1 MGSLRHESRHLL
13 YPPQQRNSPVPSST
27 AIMTSPISVL
37 AAQLKNSTSSSPSAG
52 CKEPNNESMDS
63 GVAGLRDGLTTP
75 HGGSPTSATSSSSS
89 SSHVLLNHHHAQ
101 QQQSALATTPS
112 STLLLPPVHDD
123 GLQYIVD
130 RSKNTTYL
138 KGRFLGKGGFA
149 RVHELTDLTTGH
161 VYAGKIIPKSR
172 ITKPHHKEKIAREIE
187 LHRNL
192 VHLNV
197 VRFYHCFEDS
207 ENVYIILEN
216 CSKKSLVH
224 VMKHRKTLTEP
235 EVRFYL
241 RQLADGLRY
250 VHGARIVHRDLKLG
264 NMFLSENMTV
274 KIGDFGLAA
283 RLHAETKVTICGTPN
298 YIAPEVLSRQ
308 GHGYEA
314 DLWAMG
320 CIMYAMLV
328 GQPPFETSTLAETY
342 SRIAHNMYVIPQW
355 VSRPARSLIRQL
367 LAPDPA
373 HRPTLDQV
381 LKHDF
386 FTSGF
391 MPVSLPPSCC
401 SKAPTFASNDSGIKS
416 DGDSTNENTS
426 PLAPHHLRVPS
437 SFQGNRSR
445 PESVKVPSNGNN
457 QSQKDQRVARSHSLK
472 ETPACRKEKKEA
484 QQQQQQQTQQQ
495 QQQHRGL
502 PGSLK
507 QKITN
512 VLCPDRTTDDHNNK
526 EPSGRV
532 GPPPPPTSAAPA
544 VQQQQQQ
551 QPSLYT
557 ALDSCLYHAA
567 QVPSNPCPVPCNPLF
582 ISKWIDYSN
591 KYGFGF
597 QLSDR
602 AVGVLFNDSTRIS
615 YSGDRNRLDFQD
627 ATGKT
632 SSYSLNALPSYLM
645 ERLTLLRYFAQYMD
659 ENLTEGGD
667 SQQQQEQAST
677 TPSTSPVHRRRS
689 FVHMKRWVRTP
700 KAIIMQLDNNTLQ
713 INFFKDHTKIVL
725 SADTTSTSAVTQYWV
740 TYINSDRLSA
750 TYRLVDIS
758 QLGCESTLRERLV
771 FALTVLREFAEL
783 DGDKI

>member
-1 MGSLRHESRHLL
+1 MEIQEKNRRHSAVAWEILLMGFHES
-13 YPPQQRNSPVPSST
+13 
-27 AIMTSPISVL
+27 
-37 AAQLKNSTSSSPSAG
+37 
-52 CKEPNNESMDS
+52 EE
-63 GVAGLRDGLTTP
+63 
-75 HGGSPTSATSSSSS
+75 
-89 SSHVLLNHHHAQ
+89 
-101 QQQSALATTPS
+101 
-112 STLLLPPVHDD
+112 
-123 GLQYIVD
+123 
-130 RSKNTTYL
+130 
-138 KGRFLGKGGFA
+138 
-149 RVHELTDLTTGH
+149 
-161 VYAGKIIPKSR
+161 
-172 ITKPHHKEKIAREIE
+172 IAREIE

-495 QQQHRGL
+495 QQQQHRGL

-512 VLCPDRTTDDHNNK
+512 VLCPDRTADDHNNK

-544 VQQQQQQ
+544 VQQQQQ

-667 SQQQQEQAST
+667 SQQQQQQEQAST